1 MIKDAVAE
9 FVSKYR
15 VPGISRGLGVGP
27 VNSLCLLPVH
37 HFNQPRQTDRA
48 LPDLVLNQA
57 RDKTLFSRTFWHHHH
72 EHIGGSLFNNLLS
85 H

>member
-9 FVSKYR
+9 FVSKYP
-15 VPGISRGLGVGP
+15 VPGILRGLGVGP

-48 LPDLVLNQA
+48 LPDLVLKPGQRQDSVFQN
-57 RDKTLFSRTFWHHHH
+57 
-72 EHIGGSLFNNLLS
+72 SLAS
-85 H
+85 PS